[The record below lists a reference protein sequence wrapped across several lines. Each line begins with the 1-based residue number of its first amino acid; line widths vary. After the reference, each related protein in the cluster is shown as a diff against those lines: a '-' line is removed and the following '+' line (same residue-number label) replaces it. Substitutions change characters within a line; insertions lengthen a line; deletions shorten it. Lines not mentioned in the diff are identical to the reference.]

1 MLIKNGRVHD
11 GLGAVAV
18 QDLRIEDG
26 VIAALG
32 RNLTAGEG
40 EEVFDAAGMEIL
52 PGFVQAI
59 SSWGVNGSMTEIR
72 PSSEDNSE
80 KSDPVTPE
88 LDAFYSFNG
97 RAATAQQLGA
107 FGLTACGV
115 APADTNLFGGQIAA
129 FAVDGVNPYKMCLKR
144 GIGMM
149 SSVTGGVKALYG
161 AKEKAPQTRMWIFT
175 NFDLQLKMAEE
186 YKEEADA
193 VCKETACGEGAAE
206 EAAAS
211 EAAASEAAV
220 SEAAAESGADVA
232 GESAQETQG
241 AQEAGAAKD
250 GAEAKKDPKLRALKL
265 VTEGRL
271 PLFVACDSAAAIG
284 HVRAILEKYPKV
296 RLVLVNGFG
305 LTGEEDWLVEKQV
318 PVIVRTAAN
327 PLDKAAMKLSWEGIA
342 RLVEKGVP
350 VALGGTCAN
359 GFGARE
365 DMLWNS
371 AEMMRRLHDSEKV
384 LSMVTSVP
392 AKILGLEEQTGAVRE
407 GLRADLVIWSANPME
422 TWQARVVRTYM
433 GGRVIYREGDEM
445 KCM

>member
-1 MLIKNGRVHD
+1 MIKNGRVHD
-11 GLGAVAV
+11 GLGAVIV
-18 QDLRIEDG
+18 EDLRIEDG
-26 VIAALG
+26 IIAALG
-32 RNLTAGEG
+32 QDLAAKDG
-40 EEVFDAAGMEIL
+40 EEVLDAAGLEIL

-80 KSDPVTPE
+80 KSDPITPE
-88 LDAFYSFNG
+88 LDAFYAFNG

-175 NFDLQLKMAEE
+175 NFDLQLKLAGE
-186 YKEEADA
+186 YKEETGGD
-193 VCKETACGEGAAE
+193 
-206 EAAAS
+206 
-211 EAAASEAAV
+211 
-220 SEAAAESGADVA
+220 AAAES
-232 GESAQETQG
+232 
-241 AQEAGAAKD
+241 EAGKEQP
-250 GAEAKKDPKLRALKL
+250 GGGETKKDPKLRALKE
-265 VTEGRL
+265 VVEGRL
-271 PLFVACDSAAAIG
+271 PLFVACDSATAIG
-284 HVRAILEKYPKV
+284 HVRTILEKYPQV
-296 RLVLVNGFG
+296 RLVLINGFG
-305 LTGEEDWLVEKQV
+305 LTGEEDWLAEKQV
-318 PVIVRTAAN
+318 PVIVRTASN
-327 PLDKAAMKLSWEGIA
+327 PLDKAAMKLDWNGIA
-342 RLVEKGVP
+342 KLVQKGVP

-359 GFGARE
+359 SFGARE

-371 AEMMRRLHDSEKV
+371 AEMMRVLHDSEKV

-392 AKILGLEEQTGAVRE
+392 AKILGLEGQTGAIRE
-407 GLRADLVIWSANPME
+407 GLRADLVLWSANPME
-422 TWQARVVRTYM
+422 SWQARVVRTYM

-445 KCM
+445 RCM